1 LNSLFKQL
9 PKIANHLLAGTT
21 DIANFT
27 KIFQT
32 TYIMKKTTLLCI
44 TVMVLAFSTNLGA
57 QQLCNHKHAFSR
69 SVVADSL
76 EALHYRIHLQ
86 NINFTERTVK
96 AVTELS
102 LVPKL
107 PLEYIPLELKALQVD
122 SVYFNGIKTD
132 LFYQQGDVM
141 RASDGQVYTQ
151 DDTLL
156 LAVYYSGTPFNEAW
170 GGFHFSGNYAFN
182 LGVGFESNPHNLGK
196 AWFPCVDDF
205 KDRATYEV
213 LITLPDGMTGIAG
226 GLLIETIDNGDG
238 TNTWHWHL
246 AQPIPTYLASFA
258 AGDYR
263 LSADVYEGIEANI
276 PITVYTRPADTNKVA
291 GSFVHIHEIM
301 QDFEQKFTPYPWERI
316 GYTGTAIGAME
327 HVTNIAYPHF
337 AINGNLQYEEL
348 LVHELSHMWFGN
360 KVTCATEGDMWLN
373 EGWATFISMY
383 YKTQLYGYEEYRN
396 AMRENHFSV
405 IRDAHIQDGSYLPLS
420 GVPTEYV
427 YGKTVYNKGATVV
440 HTLMNYLGEEVFLD
454 AVKAYLNHF
463 AYNHASS
470 EDMRDFLSAH
480 TGIDMTPFFEAW
492 VFTPGTPHFS
502 IDSARV
508 VPQGAQYEAHVYLR
522 QKFKGFDFLADNNI
536 LEIAFIDANWQIHTD
551 TVHFNGQTGHS
562 VKLLDFEPLLVMA
575 DYFDKTCDATTDED
589 YVYTETGESIHS
601 KLYFKLF
608 IDALPD
614 SMFMRMTHHWAPAD
628 PMHQPLNG
636 LTLSPYRYWEFA
648 GIIPEGTAMRGRFFY
663 SNQPILDQT
672 LITSPTDSVFI
683 LYRPHPGVDWYPVSQ
698 YKQGNWN
705 IGFIF
710 VDELLPGQYTLAVW
724 DTQVGLNENLP
735 PAESGAIRLT
745 PNPATN
751 VITASWEQIDIESLR
766 VYNAMGK
773 LVHQEQVH
781 GSKSI
786 SLEISGWA
794 SGIYMIELGR
804 LDGSSVASG
813 KFIAK

>member
-1 LNSLFKQL
+1 
-9 PKIANHLLAGTT
+9 
-21 DIANFT
+21 
-27 KIFQT
+27 
-32 TYIMKKTTLLCI
+32 MKKSAFLFI
-44 TVMVLAFSTNLGA
+44 TAMVLAMSTNLFA
-57 QQLCNHKHAFSR
+57 QKFCNHKHAFSR
-69 SVVADSL
+69 SAVADSL
-76 EALHYRIHLQ
+76 GALNYRIHLQ
-86 NINFTERTVK
+86 HIDFANRHVIAATEV
-96 AVTELS
+96 S

-107 PLEYIPLELKALQVD
+107 PLEFIPLELKALQVD
-122 SVYFNGIKTD
+122 SVFFNGTKTE
-132 LFYQQGDVM
+132 LFYQQGEIL
-141 RASDGQVYTQ
+141 RASDGQVYTPN
-151 DDTLL
+151 DTLL
-156 LAVYYSGTPFNEAW
+156 LTVYYSGTPFNEAW

-196 AWFPCVDDF
+196 AWFPCIDDF
-205 KDRATYEV
+205 QDRATYEV
-213 LITLPDGMTGIAG
+213 LITLPQGMTGIAG

-263 LSADVYEGIEANI
+263 LTADVYEGLETDI

-301 QDFEQKFTPYPWERI
+301 QDFEGKFTPYPWERI

-373 EGWATFISMY
+373 EGWATFCQYY
-383 YKTQLYGYEEYRN
+383 YKIHLYGHDEYRN
-396 AMRENHFSV
+396 AVRENHFSV
-405 IRDAHIQDGSYLPLS
+405 LRDAHIQDGSYLPLS
-420 GVPTEYV
+420 GVPTESV

-440 HTLMNYLGEEVFLD
+440 HTLMNYLGEEVFFD

-463 AYNHASS
+463 AYSHASS

-480 TGIDMTPFFEAW
+480 TGIDMAPFFEAW

-502 IDSARV
+502 IDSMVV
-508 VPQGAQYEAHVYLR
+508 VPMGAQYETNVYLR
-522 QKFKGFDFLADNNI
+522 QKFKGFDFQADNNI
-536 LEIAFIDANWQIHTD
+536 LEIAFMDANWQVHTD
-551 TVHFNGQTGHS
+551 TVHFSGQTGHS
-562 VKLLDFEPLLVMA
+562 VKLLDFEPLIVMA
-575 DYFDKTCDATTDED
+575 DFYDKTCDATTDED
-589 YVYTETGESIHS
+589 YIYTTTGESIHS

-614 SMFMRMTHHWAPAD
+614 SMFLRMTHHWAPAD
-628 PMHQPLNG
+628 PMQNPLTG

-663 SNQPILDQT
+663 SNQSILDQT
-672 LITSPTDSVFI
+672 LITSPNDSVFI
-683 LYRPHPGVDWYPVSQ
+683 LYRPHPGVDWSPVSQ

-724 DTQVGLNENLP
+724 DTEVGLTETETAHYKNH
-735 PAESGAIRLT
+735 IRVM
-745 PNPATN
+745 PNPASEF
-751 VITASWEQIDIESLR
+751 VRLEWEESFQGNIR
-766 VYNAMGK
+766 IFDA
-773 LVHQEQVH
+773 
-781 GSKSI
+781 
-786 SLEISGWA
+786 A
-794 SGIYMIELGR
+794 GR
-804 LDGSSVASG
+804 LIYLAALKGEKNTTINTADWSG
-813 KFIAK
+813 GYYFVELNNNSFSLGKTKFLIK